1 MAKSQDKKK
10 TGKTL
15 VGIVTGSPNDLPTV
29 VKVRDTLSELGIE
42 SEIVVASAHRT
53 PDKVLDYINRAHK
66 EGVQVLIGCAGVAAH
81 LAGVI
86 AGHTRLPVI
95 GLPLSGGVMSGL
107 DALLST
113 VQMPPGVPV
122 ATVAVDGAKNAA
134 MLAARILALK
144 FPEINDA
151 LDLAAKKER
160 ARYDQT
166 ANEALAK
173 LNAK

>member
-29 VKVRDTLSELGIE
+29 VKVRDTLSELGIA

>member
-1 MAKSQDKKK
+1 
-10 TGKTL
+10 
-15 VGIVTGSPNDLPTV
+15 
-29 VKVRDTLSELGIE
+29 
-42 SEIVVASAHRT
+42 
-53 PDKVLDYINRAHK
+53 
-66 EGVQVLIGCAGVAAH
+66 
-81 LAGVI
+81 
-86 AGHTRLPVI
+86 VI

-151 LDLAAKKER
+151 LEVAAKKER

-166 ANEALAK
+166 ADQALEK
-173 LNAK
+173 FKNAQFKV